1 MIYTTEHVTIYFGD
15 ASDRLYPK
23 DYLNYSDPTPLVERE
38 PYAGICKQLNAQQL
52 TFCHQVHGIDG
63 SIATCSSS
71 VYPAPFSYK
80 GDFLVTNQPMAVGV
94 MTADCLPIVIY
105 DTKTN
110 SVGVVH
116 AGWRGMV
123 AGVIEQAIVQM
134 EQAFGSCRS
143 DMHVVFGPA
152 ARVCCYEVTAEF
164 KEHLAQYTWG
174 QEVFMLRDG
183 KLFFDMTQ
191 CALSFLHQYGLDQNT
206 VITTYNECTVC
217 CLRYCS
223 YRRDKERAGR
233 QMTVVAAGSICR

>member
-1 MIYTTEHVTIYFGD
+1 MVYKTEHVAIYFGD
-15 ASDRLYPK
+15 ASDGIYPN
-23 DYLNYSDPTPLVERE
+23 DYLTYAGHIPLIERE
-38 PYAGICKQLNAQQL
+38 PYNRVCKQLNVTAL

-63 SIATCSSS
+63 YATTSTPSI
-71 VYPAPFSYK
+71 YPAPFACK

-94 MTADCLPIVIY
+94 MTADCLPVVLY
-105 DTKTN
+105 DTKTH
-110 SVGVVH
+110 SVGIVH

-123 AGVIEQAIVQM
+123 AGVIEQAMVRM

-143 DMHVVFGPA
+143 DMQVVFGPA

-164 KEHLAQYTWG
+164 KEHLAPYAWRD
-174 QEVFMLRDG
+174 EVFKVRDG

-191 CALSFLHQYGLDQNT
+191 CALRLLHEYGLDQKA

-233 QMTVVAAGSICR
+233 QMTVVVARCK